1 MEFEYRIIWI
11 YIYTWKASYAFIWGF
26 SIGNCRGEKIRVAG
40 LLTIV
45 VVADNRADRTSCGK

>member
-1 MEFEYRIIWI
+1 
-11 YIYTWKASYAFIWGF
+11 
-26 SIGNCRGEKIRVAG
+26 VAG